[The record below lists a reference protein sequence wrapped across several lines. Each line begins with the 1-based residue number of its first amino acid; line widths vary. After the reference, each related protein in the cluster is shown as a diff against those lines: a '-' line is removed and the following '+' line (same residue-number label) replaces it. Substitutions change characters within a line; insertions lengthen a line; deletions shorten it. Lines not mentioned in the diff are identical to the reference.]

1 MIPIFSKLVANI
13 VYVVLLLLLL
23 PFVVVL
29 FPIGVVLGSV
39 HGFEW
44 LLRGYNAG
52 GKARHWVRNR
62 SVIGRKDRG

>member
-1 MIPIFSKLVANI
+1 MIPVFSKLVANI
-13 VYVVLLLLLL
+13 VHVVLLVLLL

-29 FPIGVVLGSV
+29 FPIGVVLGSI

-52 GKARHWVRNR
+52 GRARLWVEDR
-62 SVIGRKDRG
+62 SVIGGKK